1 MTRRLPLLAL
11 AFALTLAACG
21 PADSDTATA
30 PEPDT
35 ATAEDAPAVQ
45 MIDGVQVAEIEV
57 SRMGYDP
64 INVELQAGIPA
75 RLVFTRTI
83 ESACAEQIQAPDF
96 AVAVTDL
103 PLNESVAIEFTPDE
117 AGSFTYMCGMDMMR
131 GTVIVQA

>member
-21 PADSDTATA
+21 PADSDTATGL
-30 PEPDT
+30 EPDT
-35 ATAEDAPAVQ
+35 AAEEAPAVQ
-45 MIDGVQVAEIEV
+45 IIDGVQVAEIEV
-57 SRMGYDP
+57 GRMGYDP